1 MTYRELLLVCA
12 LLVLDQG
19 TKWAASAWL
28 AYGVPLTLAPLI
40 SLTLLHNEGAAF
52 SFLADAGGWQR
63 MLFIGLAVGVVIY
76 ALRALRDMAPGWTRW
91 GLVLIVPGAIGNG
104 IDRLVFG
111 YVVDFVHLHW
121 HRWSF
126 PAFNIADVA
135 ITIAAGALLVGMWN
149 DTRHRTKVQS

>member
-1 MTYRELLLVCA
+1 MTTRELMLVFCI
-12 LLVLDQG
+12 LVLDQC
-19 TKWAASAWL
+19 TKFAASAWL
-28 AYGVPLTLAPLI
+28 IYGVPVTLSPLF

-63 MLFIGLAVGVVIY
+63 VLFIGLAVGVVIY
-76 ALRALRDMAPGWTRW
+76 ALRAMRNLAPGWTRW
-91 GLVLIVPGAIGNG
+91 GLVFIVPGAIGNG

-121 HRWSF
+121 QGWSF

-135 ITIAAGALLVGMWN
+135 ITIAACALLLGMWN
-149 DTRHRTKVQS
+149 DARHRTEVQN